1 MIQNKNKNLKSI
13 TLKTSNYISFY
24 LTFYKSLAKSNSLFK
39 NVLIRRQPT
48 IKQKNISVVHFQN
61 CFSKACRSS
70 VIELYLLLSV
80 ISYYKQILHSTSLYV
95 WMLRHI
101 ARNISNDSNANLNA
115 TNIIRLLHMCWHMN
129 NLRQSIFS
137 IQ

>member
-70 VIELYLLLSV
+70 VIELYLLFSV
-80 ISYYKQILHSTSLYV
+80 ISYYKQISYTTSLYV
-95 WMLRHI
+95 WDVKTYCAKH
-101 ARNISNDSNANLNA
+101 SNDCNANLNA
-115 TNIIRLLHMCWHMN
+115 TNIILLLHLCWHMN

-137 IQ
+137 IH